1 MEKKLL
7 EVVSGDQLLTWLVI
21 AFLVGYFIYK
31 EWPEFKRR
39 VTSGAVKEQEN
50 SISSR
55 TLEQRLDKI
64 EKDIGDVKAKLE
76 RDYDRINTLELEQR
90 RSKGMLSDQRKESEI
105 MMRAMLGVL
114 KGLQELGTNGPTQ
127 DSQIEI
133 EDWLNGQSHKTD

>member
-7 EVVSGDQLLTWLVI
+7 EVVSGDQLLTWLVV

-50 SISSR
+50 SISNR
-55 TLEQRLDKI
+55 TIEQRLDKI
-64 EKDIGDVKAKLE
+64 EKDIGDVKSKLE

-90 RSKGMLSDQRKESEI
+90 RNKGMLSDQRKESEI

-114 KGLQELGTNGPTQ
+114 KGLQELGTNGPTH

>member
-7 EVVSGDQLLTWLVI
+7 ELVTGDQLLTWLVI
-21 AFLVGYFIYK
+21 AFLVGYCVYK

-39 VTSGAVKEQEN
+39 ITSGAVKEQEH
-50 SISSR
+50 SISNR
-55 TLEQRLDKI
+55 TIDQRLDKI

-114 KGLQELGTNGPTQ
+114 KGLQELGTNGPTH